1 LRQGTRTFGHL
12 DLTAVLGTLRCAR
25 GHANGQRMPDARETL
40 QQLWLKHA
48 KGIGTETPSMSLLS
62 QLVNAWSAPHR
73 HYHSLRH
80 LQECLQLLERWGRDE
95 AARHEVGIALWFHD
109 AVYDPRREDNEDRSA
124 RWAVTAL
131 KDLGVPEDKR
141 RRVAKLIRATRHTVP
156 SARARPGRIDGL
168 DLMLDIDLAILGAD
182 RARFEEYERQVRLE
196 YAHVGD
202 EAFARARADFVEAL
216 LGVCPLYR
224 TAVARSELE
233 ARARENLSRSMRA
246 LRGD

>member
-1 LRQGTRTFGHL
+1 MH
-12 DLTAVLGTLRCAR
+12 
-25 GHANGQRMPDARETL
+25 DARETL

-48 KGIGTETPSMSLLS
+48 RGIAIEKPTMALLS

-124 RWAVTAL
+124 RWAVTSL
-131 KDLGVPEDKR
+131 RDLGLPEDKR
-141 RRVAKLIRATRHTVP
+141 RRIGKLIRATRHSTP
-156 SARARPGRIDGL
+156 AANARAARIEGL

-196 YAHVGD
+196 YAHVEA
-202 EAFARARADFVEAL
+202 EAFARSRADFIERL
-216 LGVCPLYR
+216 LGVSPLYR
-224 TAVARSELE
+224 TAIARAELE
-233 ARARENLSRSMRA
+233 SSARENLWRSLRA